1 MLTKKRKTFI
11 NTEVSMKQLV
21 RILRRFSTGTITA
34 TVMMIAVFPTVAQT
48 ADEVW
53 GLNQRDMS
61 VGARMTGMSI
71 RGFAGFGDYS
81 AMYGNPAGLG
91 YVDGTKLV
99 ASLRGFT
106 AESNSD
112 IFTGGFDL
120 DHATTS
126 MENTGLGNLV
136 FLYNVPVARG
146 KLVGGLA
153 LSQTRDFSRG
163 LNFVGENVESTIST
177 SFLPF
182 DSEYSIGQDGDLGE
196 LADLPFAAFNGGIF
210 EYFRELHE
218 NGEYPFYSAVVPGTL
233 VEQSVLVSE
242 SGEAYE
248 LNAAMAWQATKDIMV
263 GASVNI
269 FIGDYRFDYNF
280 TENDILNENTADQYN
295 VLLDDNTL
303 LEGFHELDYQQ
314 RLRSDM
320 AGVNLRVGMSGTLK
334 DNRFRF
340 GVTLESP
347 TWSYFEES
355 YGEQFTT
362 RFDLGGSV
370 TYGDQDDD
378 VSNGIFEY
386 SVRSPWRLA
395 AGLRWDIGRL
405 ILTGEGEIM
414 DWTQLKLSSD
424 EGGEVFREVNRTIDN
439 EYGIALN
446 YAFGAEFGLGS
457 FDLRAGVAFR
467 PSPYKDPS
475 TPSGKR
481 AVGERFGTSFGV
493 GVQLTDGIR
502 VDLGLH
508 SEEERNV
515 WDLYPSDDAG
525 PRQESRFEIDELL
538 ARRMAVLQ
546 LTVKL

>member
-1 MLTKKRKTFI
+1 
-11 NTEVSMKQLV
+11 MKQSV
-21 RILRRFSTGTITA
+21 RILRRFTAGTITA
-34 TVMMIAVFPTVAQT
+34 TVMMITVSPTIAQT

-53 GLNQRDMS
+53 GLHQRDMS

-91 YVDGTKLV
+91 YVDGNKLV
-99 ASLRGFT
+99 ISLRGFD
-106 AESNSD
+106 AINDSK
-112 IFTGGFDL
+112 ILAGGFDR
-120 DHATTS
+120 DVVSTS
-126 MENTGLGNLV
+126 MDNTGLGNLA
-136 FLYNVPVARG
+136 FLYDVPVARG

-182 DSEYSIGQDGDLGE
+182 DNEYSINQDGDLGE

-218 NGEYPFYSAVVPGTL
+218 QGEYPFYSTVVPGTL
-233 VEQSVLVSE
+233 IEQSVLVSE

-248 LNAAMAWQATKDIMV
+248 LNAGLAWQATKDIMV

-269 FIGDYRFDYNF
+269 FVGDYRFDYNF
-280 TENDILNENTADQYN
+280 TESDILNENTADQYN
-295 VLLDDNTL
+295 VLLDDGTL
-303 LEGFHELDYQQ
+303 LEGFNELDYQQ
-314 RLRSDM
+314 TLSSDM
-320 AGVNLRVGMSGTLK
+320 AGINLRAGMSGNLR
-334 DNRFRF
+334 DRIRF

-370 TYGDQDDD
+370 TYGDHADDIG
-378 VSNGIFEY
+378 NGFFEY
-386 SVRSPWRLA
+386 SVRSPWRLGV
-395 AGLRWDIGRL
+395 GLRLDGGIAM
-405 ILTGEGEIM
+405 LTGEAEVI
-414 DWTQLKLSSD
+414 DWTQLRLSSS
-424 EGGEVFREVNRTIDN
+424 EGAEVFSEVNRVIDS
-439 EYGIALN
+439 EYGVALN
-446 YAFGAEFGLGS
+446 YALGTEFEIG
-457 FDLRAGVAFR
+457 FVDLRWGLAFR
-467 PSPYKDPS
+467 SSPYKDPA
-475 TPSGKR
+475 
-481 AVGERFGTSFGV
+481 AVSPPDGRQIGDRFGMSFGA
-493 GVQLTDGIR
+493 GLQLTDGIR

-508 SEEERNV
+508 TEEERDV

-525 PRQESRFEIDELL
+525 PRQDSRFEIDEMLT
-538 ARRMAVLQ
+538 RRSAVLQ

>member
-1 MLTKKRKTFI
+1 
-11 NTEVSMKQLV
+11 MKPSV
-21 RILRRFSTGTITA
+21 HILRRFFTGTITA
-34 TVMMIAVFPTVAQT
+34 TVMVIAVSPTIAQT

-53 GLNQRDMS
+53 GLNQRNMS

-91 YVDGTKLV
+91 YVDGNKLV
-99 ASLRGFT
+99 ASLRGSDT
-106 AESNSD
+106 ESSSEILAN
-112 IFTGGFDL
+112 GFDL
-120 DHATTS
+120 DRASTS
-126 MENTGLGNLV
+126 MENTGLGNLA
-136 FLYNVPVARG
+136 FLYDVPVARG

-182 DSEYSIGQDGDLGE
+182 DNEYSINQDGSLGE

-210 EYFRELHE
+210 EYYKELHE
-218 NGEYPFYSAVVPGTL
+218 DGEYPFYSAVVPGTL
-233 VEQSVLVSE
+233 VEQSVAVSE

-248 LNAAMAWQATKDIMV
+248 LNAALAWQATKNIMV

-269 FIGDYRFDYNF
+269 FLGDYRFDYNF
-280 TENDILNENTADQYN
+280 TESDILNENTAEQYD
-295 VLLDDNTL
+295 VLLDDGTL
-303 LEGFHELDYQQ
+303 LAGFNELDYQQ
-314 RLRSDM
+314 RLSSDM
-320 AGVNLRVGMSGTLK
+320 AGVNLRVGMSGRLN
-334 DNRFRF
+334 NRIRY

-362 RFDLGGSV
+362 RFDHGGAV
-370 TYGDQDDD
+370 TYGDHVDD
-378 VSNGIFEY
+378 VGNGFFEY
-386 SVRSPWRLA
+386 SVRSPWRLG
-395 AGLRWDIGRL
+395 AGLRLDAGRFM
-405 ILTGEGEIM
+405 LTGEGEIV
-414 DWTQLKLSSD
+414 DWTQLNLSSS
-424 EGGEVFREVNRTIDN
+424 EGGEVFREVNRVIDN

-446 YAFGAEFGLGS
+446 YAFGVEVELS
-457 FDLRAGVAFR
+457 FVDLRWGIAFR
-467 PSPYKDPS
+467 SSPYKDPA
-475 TPSGKR
+475 
-481 AVGERFGTSFGV
+481 AVSPPDGRQVGDRLGMSFGA

-508 SEEERNV
+508 SEEERDV
-515 WDLYPSDDAG
+515 WNLYPSDDAG
-525 PRQESRFEIDELL
+525 PRQESRFEVDEMLT
-538 ARRMAVLQ
+538 RRSAVLQ